1 MRGLR
6 ELNAPSTSP
15 LAAAPITYLEVMLP
29 VLSAF
34 TVLFCF
40 RQHFMC
46 NCTLQAGR
54 YQQLTTTIQP
64 RVFQKVCCYECLKLH
79 VMKALCRL
87 IWPIYLM
94 LQCIFKFK
102 WQLKAQGADLIITQV
117 FFPLLFSF
125 CCCYSNLACC
135 VMGSGLVFFPSNT
148 PSTHEKHQR
157 AGKSTLLSR
166 MVLSCSSQITKQ
178 MQQNYVSSAVYHQTQ
193 YFIHQEKMF

>member
-15 LAAAPITYLEVMLP
+15 LAAAPITYLEIMFP

-40 RQHFMC
+40 RERFMC
-46 NCTLQAGR
+46 NCTLQASHS
-54 YQQLTTTIQP
+54 QQLTTTIQA
-64 RVFQKVCCYECLKLH
+64 RVFQKVCCYECLGLH

-125 CCCYSNLACC
+125 CCCYSKLACC
-135 VMGSGLVFFPSNT
+135 VMGLGLVFFPLQH
-148 PSTHEKHQR
+148 P
-157 AGKSTLLSR
+157 
-166 MVLSCSSQITKQ
+166 
-178 MQQNYVSSAVYHQTQ
+178 Q
-193 YFIHQEKMF
+193 YT